1 MTNEITISK
10 AELKLDLEEAGIRV
24 LDYVPERITPPIVIM
39 SSASPYLTPST
50 LGTQYDLN
58 LELVV
63 IATTATNK
71 KATENLDQAIHNV
84 LSAMPRYARV
94 IRVNEPYNLQTNN
107 AEYLSA
113 NISLELEITILK
125 GHEMTNT

>member
-1 MTNEITISK
+1 MSNEITISK

-63 IATTATNK
+63 IASTATNK
-71 KATENLDQAIHNV
+71 QATENLDQAIHNV
-84 LSAMPRYARV
+84 LTAMPRYARV

-113 NISLELEITILK
+113 NISLELEITI
-125 GHEMTNT
+125 

>member
-1 MTNEITISK
+1 MTNEITLSK
-10 AELKLDLEEAGIRV
+10 AELKLDLEQAGIRV

-63 IATTATNK
+63 IASTATNK
-71 KATENLDQAIHNV
+71 QATENLDQAIHNV
-84 LSAMPRYARV
+84 ISAMPRYARV

-113 NISLELEITILK
+113 NISLELEITI
-125 GHEMTNT
+125 

>member
-1 MTNEITISK
+1 MTNEITLSK

-113 NISLELEITILK
+113 NISLELEITI
-125 GHEMTNT
+125 

>member
-113 NISLELEITILK
+113 NISLELEITI
-125 GHEMTNT
+125 

>member
-1 MTNEITISK
+1 MSNEITISK

-63 IATTATNK
+63 IASTATNK
-71 KATENLDQAIHNV
+71 QATENLDQAIHNV

-113 NISLELEITILK
+113 NISLELEITI
-125 GHEMTNT
+125 

>member
-1 MTNEITISK
+1 MTNEITLSK
-10 AELKLDLEEAGIRV
+10 AELKLDLEQAGIRV

-39 SSASPYLTPST
+39 SSASPYLTPSS

-63 IATTATNK
+63 IASTATNK
-71 KATENLDQAIHNV
+71 QATENLDQAIHNV
-84 LSAMPRYARV
+84 ISAMPRYARV

-113 NISLELEITILK
+113 NISLELEITI
-125 GHEMTNT
+125 

>member
-1 MTNEITISK
+1 MSNEITISK
-10 AELKLDLEEAGIRV
+10 AELKLDLEQAGIRV

-113 NISLELEITILK
+113 NISLELEITI
-125 GHEMTNT
+125 